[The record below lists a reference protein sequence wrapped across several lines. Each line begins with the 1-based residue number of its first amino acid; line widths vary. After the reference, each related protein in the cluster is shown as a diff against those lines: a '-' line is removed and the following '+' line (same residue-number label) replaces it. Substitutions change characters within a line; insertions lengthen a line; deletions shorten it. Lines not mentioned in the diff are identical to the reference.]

1 MSVEPV
7 GKDGESLW
15 TDCRK
20 PAAAAV
26 ERSRYQLRITGSA
39 MPLPAV
45 DRRWI
50 FQRSNAGP
58 KRRDRALWRARS
70 RNAPE
75 IGDYF
80 SELLMVLKFVD
91 SWLPTP
97 FTAVMIA
104 IAIPAAIRP
113 YSMAV
118 APDSSLQNDLIID
131 FMAGSDLGCMFV
143 EPRLP
148 LQFLSGNIRR

>member
-1 MSVEPV
+1 M
-7 GKDGESLW
+7 D
-15 TDCRK
+15 
-20 PAAAAV
+20 
-26 ERSRYQLRITGSA
+26 ISA
-39 MPLPAV
+39 QQ
-45 DRRWI
+45 RWPKTK
-50 FQRSNAGP
+50 GP
-58 KRRDRALWRARS
+58 GAWRARS
-70 RNAPE
+70 RNASE

-131 FMAGSDLGCMFV
+131 FMAGSDLGFIFS